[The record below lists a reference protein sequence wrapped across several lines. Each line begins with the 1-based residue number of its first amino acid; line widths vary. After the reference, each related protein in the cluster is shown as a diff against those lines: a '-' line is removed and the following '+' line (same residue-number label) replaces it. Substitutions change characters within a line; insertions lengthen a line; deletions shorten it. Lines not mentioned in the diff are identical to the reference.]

1 MNLLVCFKILQDVDS
16 VMQSDWENAS
26 AGGLNISYT
35 QKQIGFYDEAALE
48 MALRLKEQ
56 AGAEGSQVQITALTI
71 DPEPQTFFYRNFFAV
86 GIDQV
91 VRVPWGE
98 DLRFRPRQVA
108 RLLAEQAR
116 EGGFDGILMGQRTS
130 NGDNGQTP
138 QLLAGMLGL
147 PCVTHVT
154 ELAWRKEGLLVT
166 HQVDGGVRHGLTAA
180 PMVYAVGNALHPY
193 LRVATLREKLKTA
206 KRQETVADP
215 AAGPQP
221 EKEDAP
227 LLWLRREQRGKSCV
241 FLEGATVAEKVQTLY
256 DNYLGRGIG

>member
-16 VMQSDWENAS
+16 VMQTDWENAS

-48 MALRLKEQ
+48 MALRLKEE
-56 AGAEGSQVQITALTI
+56 AGAEGEMVNITALTI

-91 VRVPWGE
+91 VRITWEG

-108 RLLAEQAR
+108 GLLAEWAR
-116 EGGFDGILMGQRTS
+116 EKEVDGILLGRQTS

-138 QLLAGMLGL
+138 QLLAARLGL

-154 ELAWRKEGLLVT
+154 ELSWRREGVLVT
-166 HQVDGGVRHGLTAA
+166 HQVDGGVRRALTAGR
-180 PMVYAVGNALHPY
+180 MVYSIGNALHPY
-193 LRVATLREKLKTA
+193 LRVATLREKLKTS
-206 KRQETVADP
+206 KRQETISPVETAVQEQTDP
-215 AAGPQP
+215 F
-221 EKEDAP
+221 
-227 LLWLRREQRGKSCV
+227 LLWLRREQKGKSCV
-241 FLEGATVAEKVQTLY
+241 FLTGETAAEKTRMLY
-256 DNYLGRGIG
+256 EGYLGREQR